1 MSSSAPAILFAG
13 GGSGGHI
20 SPGLAIAERL
30 RDREPKARAVFACST
45 RTIDRTMLEHAG
57 EEFHPMPASPPSFRA
72 RAAWRFLRNY
82 QQTRRRV
89 RRLLRTESIDL
100 VIALGGFVAAPCVA
114 AARASGLP
122 SVLVN
127 LDAPPGKANRMIAR
141 KCQRVLSAVDLPIAP
156 KFAQEVVG
164 LPVRRSA
171 ITAEEPAACRRAFG
185 LDPDRPVLLVTG
197 ASQGATSINAFMQEM
212 ARNHAADFAGWQI
225 LHLAGIEAD
234 EPLREAY
241 QRAEIPAVVQ
251 PFTHEM
257 GRAWGAADLAISR
270 AGANSV
276 AEVAI
281 NAVPSIF
288 LPYPYHADQHQKH
301 NAAPLI
307 ERGGAVLVDD
317 GIEAAK
323 NLEQLRPVLQRLMGD
338 SAERARMR
346 ERLETSRPDDAAARI
361 VEIVLNLISSSKG
374 G

>member
-1 MSSSAPAILFAG
+1 
-13 GGSGGHI
+13 
-20 SPGLAIAERL
+20 
-30 RDREPKARAVFACST
+30 
-45 RTIDRTMLEHAG
+45 MLEHAG
-57 EEFHPMPASPPSFRA
+57 EEFHPLPASPPSFRA

-114 AARASGLP
+114 AARANGLP

-127 LDAPPGKANRMIAR
+127 LDAPPGRANRMIAR
-141 KCQRVLSAVDLPIAP
+141 QCRRVLSAVELPMAP
-156 KFAQEVVG
+156 KFAERVVG

-171 ITAEEPAACRRAFG
+171 ITAEEPADCRRAFG
-185 LDPDRPVLLVTG
+185 LDSARPVLLVTG
-197 ASQGATSINAFMQEM
+197 ASQGATSINAFMQAM
-212 ARNHAADFAGWQI
+212 ARHHAADFAAWQI
-225 LHLAGIEAD
+225 LHLTGAKAD
-234 EPLREAY
+234 DPLREAY
-241 QRAEIPAVVQ
+241 RRAGIRAVVE
-251 PFTHEM
+251 PFAHEM
-257 GRAWGAADLAISR
+257 GLAWGAADLAISR

-323 NLEQLRPVLQRLMGD
+323 NLEQLRPVLLRLMD
-338 SAERARMR
+338 DAAERAEMKR
-346 ERLETSRPDDAAARI
+346 RLEASRPDDAAARI
-361 VEIVLNLISSSKG
+361 VEIVLEMIGSSKDE
-374 G
+374 